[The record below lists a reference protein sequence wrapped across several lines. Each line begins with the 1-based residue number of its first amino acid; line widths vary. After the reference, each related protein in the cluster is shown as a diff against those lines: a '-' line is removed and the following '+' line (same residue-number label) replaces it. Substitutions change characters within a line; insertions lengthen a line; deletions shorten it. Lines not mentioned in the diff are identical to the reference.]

1 VPDGESGGVG
11 PGGYRHQPHYDHAL
25 LAIWSLY
32 ARLHDEL
39 KDYSYA
45 QAAAAHERGTPFVR
59 PMFAAYPERPEYR
72 DLFSQY
78 LYGPDILVRPVWEQ
92 GAEQVEVHIPPRGEW
107 VDAWSGQTMTPGQTV
122 QVAVPEHKIPIYI
135 RAGSQVD
142 LGDLPA
148 RWQSAQ
154 QRTQTPP
161 DLAALAAEVE

>member
-1 VPDGESGGVG
+1 MRAQAIAALIGVG
-11 PGGYRHQPHYDHAL
+11 LGAVGCGSSGEAPWPDAV
-25 LAIWSLY
+25 A
-32 ARLHDEL
+32 
-39 KDYSYA
+39 A
-45 QAAAAHERGTPFVR
+45 QV
-59 PMFAAYPERPEYR
+59 
-72 DLFSQY
+72 
-78 LYGPDILVRPVWEQ
+78 
-92 GAEQVEVHIPPRGEW
+92 VEVHIPPRGEW

-161 DLAALAAEVE
+161 DLDALAAEVE